1 MNSINFFIKLD
12 SRELKQRSP
21 RPCDLK
27 FEARSR
33 KKLELKSILELY
45 SKSLLVNGYNKLIYT
60 SQTDPNFKQT
70 VNEAKKDIRNL
81 VLTIFIVVLLYYS
94 LIFLDPLLI
103 DTTLNNL
110 FSIRSFSALKDGNNI
125 LSIVQFVLYFG
136 LIITGI
142 VAVSSSL
149 DFAIST
155 DLVSGDDEN
164 KAKDV
169 QTNVKN
175 SVFSSSIFVIAVI
188 LLVVYKSVRK

>member
-1 MNSINFFIKLD
+1 MDSIKNFGQKYID
-12 SRELKQRSP
+12 
-21 RPCDLK
+21 
-27 FEARSR
+27 
-33 KKLELKSILELY
+33 ELKSTNSVGSMVRVGFKDILLLVVVY
-45 SKSLLVNGYNKLIYT
+45 CLLMLVNGYNKLIYT

-110 FSIRSFSALKDGNNI
+110 LSIRSFSALKDGNNI
-125 LSIVQFVLYFG
+125 LSIVQFVLYLG
-136 LIITGI
+136 LIITAI

-155 DLVSGDDEN
+155 DLVSGEDEN
-164 KAKDV
+164 KAKTV
-169 QTNVKN
+169 QNNVQN
-175 SVFSSSIFVIAVI
+175 SVFSTSIFVVAVI

>member
-1 MNSINFFIKLD
+1 MESIKNFSQKYID
-12 SRELKQRSP
+12 
-21 RPCDLK
+21 
-27 FEARSR
+27 
-33 KKLELKSILELY
+33 ELKSANSVGSMVRVGFKDILLLVIVY
-45 SKSLLVNGYNKLIYT
+45 CLLMLVNGYNKLIYT

>member
-1 MNSINFFIKLD
+1 MESLKNFGQKYID
-12 SRELKQRSP
+12 
-21 RPCDLK
+21 
-27 FEARSR
+27 
-33 KKLELKSILELY
+33 ELKSANSVGSMVRVGFKDILLLVIVY
-45 SKSLLVNGYNKLIYT
+45 CLLMLVNGYNKLIYT

-110 FSIRSFSALKDGNNI
+110 LSIRSFSALKDGNNI

-188 LLVVYKSVRK
+188 LLVVYKSVKK

>member
-1 MNSINFFIKLD
+1 MESIKNFSQKYID
-12 SRELKQRSP
+12 
-21 RPCDLK
+21 
-27 FEARSR
+27 
-33 KKLELKSILELY
+33 ELKSANSVGSMVRVGFKDILLLVIVY
-45 SKSLLVNGYNKLIYT
+45 CLLMLVNGYNKLIYT

-164 KAKDV
+164 KAKTV

>member
-1 MNSINFFIKLD
+1 MESLKNFGQKYID
-12 SRELKQRSP
+12 
-21 RPCDLK
+21 
-27 FEARSR
+27 
-33 KKLELKSILELY
+33 ELKSANSVGSMVRVGFKDILLLVIVY
-45 SKSLLVNGYNKLIYT
+45 CLLMLVNGYNKLIYT

-110 FSIRSFSALKDGNNI
+110 LSIRSFSALKDGNNI
-125 LSIVQFVLYFG
+125 LSIVQFVLYLG
-136 LIITGI
+136 LIITAI
-142 VAVSSSL
+142 IAVSSSL

-155 DLVSGDDEN
+155 DLVSGEDEN
-164 KAKDV
+164 KAKTV
-169 QTNVKN
+169 QNNVKN
-175 SVFSSSIFVIAVI
+175 SVFSTSIFVIAVI

>member
-1 MNSINFFIKLD
+1 M
-12 SRELKQRSP
+12 
-21 RPCDLK
+21 
-27 FEARSR
+27 
-33 KKLELKSILELY
+33 
-45 SKSLLVNGYNKLIYT
+45 LVNGYNKLIYT

-70 VNEAKKDIRNL
+70 VNDAKKDIRNL

-110 FSIRSFSALKDGNNI
+110 LSIRSFSALKDGNNI
-125 LSIVQFVLYFG
+125 LSIVQFVLYLG
-136 LIITGI
+136 LIITAI
-142 VAVSSSL
+142 IAVSSSL

-164 KAKDV
+164 KAKTV

-175 SVFSSSIFVIAVI
+175 SVFSTSIFVVAVI

>member
-1 MNSINFFIKLD
+1 MESLKNFGQKYID
-12 SRELKQRSP
+12 
-21 RPCDLK
+21 
-27 FEARSR
+27 
-33 KKLELKSILELY
+33 ELKSANSVGSMVRVGFKDILLLVIVY
-45 SKSLLVNGYNKLIYT
+45 CLLMLVNGYNKLIYT

-70 VNEAKKDIRNL
+70 VNDAKKDIRNL

-110 FSIRSFSALKDGNNI
+110 LSIRSFSALKDGNNI
-125 LSIVQFVLYFG
+125 LSIVQFVLYLG
-136 LIITGI
+136 LIITAI
-142 VAVSSSL
+142 IAVSSSL

-164 KAKDV
+164 KAKTV

-175 SVFSSSIFVIAVI
+175 SVFSTSIFVVAVI

>member
-1 MNSINFFIKLD
+1 MDSIKNFGQKYID
-12 SRELKQRSP
+12 
-21 RPCDLK
+21 
-27 FEARSR
+27 
-33 KKLELKSILELY
+33 ELKSANSVGSMVRVGFKDILLLVVVY
-45 SKSLLVNGYNKLIYT
+45 CLLMLVNGYNKLIYT

-110 FSIRSFSALKDGNNI
+110 LSIRSFSALKDGNNI
-125 LSIVQFVLYFG
+125 LSIVQFVLYLG
-136 LIITGI
+136 LIITAI

-155 DLVSGDDEN
+155 DLVSGEDEN
-164 KAKDV
+164 KAKTV

-175 SVFSSSIFVIAVI
+175 SVFSTSIFVIAVI
-188 LLVVYKSVRK
+188 LLVVYKSVKK

>member
-1 MNSINFFIKLD
+1 MESLKNFGQKYID
-12 SRELKQRSP
+12 
-21 RPCDLK
+21 
-27 FEARSR
+27 
-33 KKLELKSILELY
+33 ELKSANSVGSMVRVGFKDILLLVIVY
-45 SKSLLVNGYNKLIYT
+45 CLLMLVNGYNKLIYT

-110 FSIRSFSALKDGNNI
+110 LSIRSFSALKDGNNI
-125 LSIVQFVLYFG
+125 LSIVQFVLYLG
-136 LIITGI
+136 LIITAI
-142 VAVSSSL
+142 IAVSSSL

-164 KAKDV
+164 KAKTV

-175 SVFSSSIFVIAVI
+175 SVFSTSIFVIAVI
-188 LLVVYKSVRK
+188 LLVVYKSVKK

>member
-1 MNSINFFIKLD
+1 MESIKNFSQKYID
-12 SRELKQRSP
+12 
-21 RPCDLK
+21 
-27 FEARSR
+27 
-33 KKLELKSILELY
+33 ELKSANSVGSMVRVGFKDIL
-45 SKSLLVNGYNKLIYT
+45 LLVIVYCLLMLINGYNKLIYT

-70 VNEAKKDIRNL
+70 VNDAKKDIRNL

>member
-1 MNSINFFIKLD
+1 M
-12 SRELKQRSP
+12 
-21 RPCDLK
+21 
-27 FEARSR
+27 
-33 KKLELKSILELY
+33 
-45 SKSLLVNGYNKLIYT
+45 
-60 SQTDPNFKQT
+60 
-70 VNEAKKDIRNL
+70 
-81 VLTIFIVVLLYYS
+81 
-94 LIFLDPLLI
+94 
-103 DTTLNNL
+103 
-110 FSIRSFSALKDGNNI
+110 
-125 LSIVQFVLYFG
+125 
-136 LIITGI
+136 IITGI

>member
-1 MNSINFFIKLD
+1 M
-12 SRELKQRSP
+12 
-21 RPCDLK
+21 
-27 FEARSR
+27 
-33 KKLELKSILELY
+33 
-45 SKSLLVNGYNKLIYT
+45 LVNGYNKLIYT

>member
-1 MNSINFFIKLD
+1 MDSIKNFGQKYID
-12 SRELKQRSP
+12 
-21 RPCDLK
+21 
-27 FEARSR
+27 
-33 KKLELKSILELY
+33 ELKSTNSVGSMVRVGFKDILLLVVVY
-45 SKSLLVNGYNKLIYT
+45 CLLMLVNGYNKLIYT

-110 FSIRSFSALKDGNNI
+110 LSIRSFSALKDGNNI
-125 LSIVQFVLYFG
+125 LSIVQFVLYLG
-136 LIITGI
+136 LIITAI

-155 DLVSGDDEN
+155 DLVSGEDEN
-164 KAKDV
+164 KAKTV
-169 QTNVKN
+169 QVNVKN
-175 SVFSSSIFVIAVI
+175 SIFSTSIFVVAVI
-188 LLVVYKSVRK
+188 FLVVYKSVRK